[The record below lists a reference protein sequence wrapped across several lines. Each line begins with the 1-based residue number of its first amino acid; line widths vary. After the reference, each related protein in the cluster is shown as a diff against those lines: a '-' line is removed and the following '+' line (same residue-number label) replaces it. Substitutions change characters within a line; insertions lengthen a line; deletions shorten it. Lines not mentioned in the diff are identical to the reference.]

1 MLPLQ
6 EHYIYGNIIALT
18 APLFMDYQG
27 GYAALNKT
35 GSLARHQQTLT
46 FNKVGHHLEG
56 FSTDIFL

>member
-1 MLPLQ
+1 M

-18 APLFMDYQG
+18 ALLFKDYQG
-27 GYAALNKT
+27 GYSSLNKT
-35 GSLARHQQTLT
+35 GSLALPQQTLT